1 MLTERIIKMT
11 DEQFLKNLQSPLKN
25 IDAVLD
31 TDAFNEVDDQYAIAY
46 MLRSPEINP
55 VAIYA
60 APFYNSKVE
69 SPADGMEKSYNEILN
84 ILELAGRPDM
94 KDKAYRGST
103 GYLKDEKTPVISP
116 AARDLCKRAMNYSP
130 EKPLYVVAIGAI
142 TNIAS
147 ALLLKPE
154 IKEKIV
160 VVWLG
165 GNAVEAERFYEYNM
179 SQDIAAARAVI
190 GSGVPFV
197 QLPCSGVV
205 SAFTL
210 SKPEI
215 EYWLIDKN
223 PLADYLARIT
233 VKEAESYAAGEPWV
247 RIIWDVTA
255 IGWLLNKNGRY
266 MHGRIENVKLPGYD
280 GVYHDCEKEI
290 PMCYVDRIYRNPLM
304 GDLINK
310 LTE

>member
-1 MLTERIIKMT
+1 MT
-11 DEQFLKNLQSPLKN
+11 KEQFLKNLLPPEGN
-25 IDAVLD
+25 VDVVLD
-31 TDAFNEVDDQYAIAY
+31 TDTYNEVDDQFAIAY
-46 MLRSPEINP
+46 MLNSPELNP

-60 APFYNSKVE
+60 APFFNDKSTGPE
-69 SPADGMEKSYNEILN
+69 DGMEKSYNEIFH
-84 ILELAGRPDM
+84 ILKLAGRTDM
-94 KDKAYRGST
+94 NDKVYKGARE
-103 GYLKDEKTPVISP
+103 YLKDEKTPAVSP
-116 AARDLCKRAMNYSP
+116 AAEHLCKIAMNYSP
-130 EKPLYVVAIGAI
+130 ENPLYVVGIAAI

-147 ALLLKPE
+147 ALLMKPE
-154 IKEKIV
+154 IKENIV

-165 GNAVEAERFYEYNM
+165 GHAWHFNDVYEFNM
-179 SQDIAAARAVI
+179 KQDIAAARVVM

-197 QLPCSGVV
+197 QLPCEGCV
-205 SAFTL
+205 SEFKI

-215 EYWLIDKN
+215 LHWLSGKN
-223 PLADYLARIT
+223 PLADYLGDYAIAISDDHVAHLPWART
-233 VKEAESYAAGEPWV
+233 
-247 RIIWDVTA
+247 IWDVTV

-310 LTE
+310 LIK

>member
-1 MLTERIIKMT
+1 MT
-11 DEQFLKNLQSPLKN
+11 DKQFLKNLQPPLKN

-94 KDKAYRGST
+94 KEKAYRGST
-103 GYLKDEKTPVISP
+103 DYLKDEKTPVISP
-116 AARDLCKRAMNYSP
+116 AAEDLCKRAMNYSP

-154 IKEKIV
+154 IKENIV

-179 SQDIAAARAVI
+179 SQDIAAARVVI

-233 VKEAESYAAGEPWV
+233 VKEAESYAAGEPWI

-255 IGWLLNKNGRY
+255 VAWLINHDDNTAFMRSDIRER
-266 MHGRIENVKLPGYD
+266 HIPGYD
-280 GVYHDCEKEI
+280 GKYHKCENTA
-290 PMCYVDRIYRNPLM
+290 PMCYVNAIHRDSLM
-304 GDLINK
+304 KDLIKK
-310 LTE
+310 LLRF